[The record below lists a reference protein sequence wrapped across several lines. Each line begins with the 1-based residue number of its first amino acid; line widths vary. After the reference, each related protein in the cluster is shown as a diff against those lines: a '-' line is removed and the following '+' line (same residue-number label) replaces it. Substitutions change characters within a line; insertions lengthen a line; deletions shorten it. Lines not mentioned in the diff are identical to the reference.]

1 MNMREQVSVTGMVLK
16 ASPVGEYDR
25 RLVILTCERGKITAF
40 ARGARRPG
48 NSLMACSAPFV
59 FGKFTLYEGKEA
71 YTLAGAEVTNYFR
84 EIAADMEA
92 ACYGSYFL
100 EFADYYGRENV
111 AAVDELKLLYQS
123 LRALL
128 KDSIPNTLIRPVFEL
143 KMMQLNGEYF
153 DAPKGNCSDTARYTW
168 EYVLYS
174 TIEKLYTFKLTEEVL
189 EEFRRCVED
198 NKRRFVDKQFHSLDI
213 LEVLVD
219 NHREKR

>member
-1 MNMREQVSVTGMVLK
+1 MTGMVLK

-48 NSLMACSAPFV
+48 NSLMACSGPFV
-59 FGKFTLYEGKEA
+59 FGKFLLYEGKES
-71 YTLAGAEVTNYFR
+71 YTLASAEVVNYFR

-111 AAVDELKLLYQS
+111 EAVEVLKLLYQS

-128 KDSIPNTLIRPVFEL
+128 KDSIPNRLVKPVFEL
-143 KMMQLNGEYF
+143 KLMQLNGEYSER
-153 DAPKGNCSDTARYTW
+153 PRGNVSESAVYAW
-168 EYVLYS
+168 EYVLFS
-174 TIEKLYTFKLTEEVL
+174 TVEKLYTFTLKGEVL
-189 EEFRRCVED
+189 QEFQWCVEN
-198 NKRRFVDKQFHSLDI
+198 NKRRFVDKEFHSLDI
-213 LEVLVD
+213 LSILVD
-219 NHREKR
+219 N

>member
-1 MNMREQVSVTGMVLK
+1 MREQVSVTGMVLK

-48 NSLMACSAPFV
+48 NSLMACSGPFV
-59 FGKFTLYEGKEA
+59 FGKFLLYEGREA

-84 EIAADMEA
+84 EIAADMET

-111 AAVDELKLLYQS
+111 EAVEILKLLYQS

-128 KDSIPNTLIRPVFEL
+128 KETIPNRLVKPVFEL
-143 KMMQLNGEYF
+143 KLMQLNGEYTEQ
-153 DAPKGNCSDTARYTW
+153 PRGNISDSTRYTW

-174 TIEKLYTFKLTEEVL
+174 TIERLYTFTVKDDVL
-189 EEFRRCVED
+189 QEFIRCVEE

-219 NHREKR
+219 NVT

>member
-1 MNMREQVSVTGMVLK
+1 MREQVSVTGMVLK

-48 NSLMACSAPFV
+48 NSLMACSGPFV
-59 FGKFTLYEGKEA
+59 FGKFILYEGKES
-71 YTLAGAEVTNYFR
+71 YTLASAEVTNYFR

-111 AAVDELKLLYQS
+111 EAVEILKLLYQS

-128 KDSIPNTLIRPVFEL
+128 KPSIPNRLIKPVFEL
-143 KMMQLNGEYF
+143 KLMQLNGEYTES
-153 DAPKGNCSDTARYTW
+153 PRGNVGDSTRYTW

-174 TIEKLYTFKLTEEVL
+174 TVEKLYTFNVKEDVL
-189 EEFRRCVED
+189 REFTRCVED
-198 NKRRFVDKQFHSLDI
+198 NTRRFVDKMFHSLDI
-213 LEVLVD
+213 LSVLVD
-219 NHREKR
+219 N